1 MKVTA
6 VTKFKQGDLYN
17 ALKKLGWTQTELA
30 KRSGVSKHTIGYA
43 LNLRSKPSPFN
54 IDRIQKALA
63 KAGEYLDVL
72 SIWPEDFKGLDK
84 SVTVEQTKEVDI
96 ALIGANTP
104 VLHDTM
110 KPNFDDARKLIDE
123 TLSELTPKQ
132 ASYIRE
138 TFLNGKTCQEAG
150 KEVGKSSH
158 NYSMLR
164 NRALRKLRQSPRIL
178 RKLQEA
184 KECICIA

>member
-17 ALKKLGWTQTELA
+17 ALKKLGWTQAELA
-30 KRSGVSKHTIGYA
+30 KRAGVSQHTIGHA
-43 LNLRSKPSPFN
+43 LNLRYKPSPSN

-84 SVTVEQTKEVDI
+84 SVTVEQTKEVDL

-138 TFLNGKTCQEAG
+138 TFLNEKTCQEAG
-150 KEVGKSSH
+150 KEVGKTRS
-158 NYSMLR
+158 NYNMLR
-164 NRALRKLRQSPRIL
+164 NTALRKLRASPRLIK
-178 RKLQEA
+178 KLQEA
-184 KECICIA
+184 KECICLA

>member
-1 MKVTA
+1 
-6 VTKFKQGDLYN
+6 
-17 ALKKLGWTQTELA
+17 
-30 KRSGVSKHTIGYA
+30 
-43 LNLRSKPSPFN
+43 
-54 IDRIQKALA
+54 
-63 KAGEYLDVL
+63 L
-72 SIWPEDFKGLDK
+72 SIWPEDFKGFNK
-84 SVTVEQTKEVDI
+84 SVTVEQTKEVDL

-138 TFLNGKTCQEAG
+138 TFLNEKTCEEAG
-150 KEVGKSSH
+150 KEVGKTTS
-158 NYSMLR
+158 NYNMHR
-164 NRALRKLRQSPRIL
+164 NNVLRKIRQSPRL
-178 RKLQEA
+178 LKKLQEA

>member
-1 MKVTA
+1 M
-6 VTKFKQGDLYN
+6 
-17 ALKKLGWTQTELA
+17 
-30 KRSGVSKHTIGYA
+30 
-43 LNLRSKPSPFN
+43 
-54 IDRIQKALA
+54 
-63 KAGEYLDVL
+63 DVL

-150 KEVGKSSH
+150 KELGKSSH
-158 NYSMLR
+158 NYNMLR

>member
-17 ALKKLGWTQTELA
+17 ALKKLGWSQAELA
-30 KRSGVSKHTIGYA
+30 RRAGVSQHVIGYA
-43 LNLRSKPSPFN
+43 LNLRNKPSSSR
-54 IDRIQKALA
+54 IAKIQKAFGEAGVFIDILA
-63 KAGEYLDVL
+63 
-72 SIWPEDFKGLDK
+72 IWPEDFKGLNK
-84 SVTVEQTKEVDI
+84 SVTVEQTKEVE
-96 ALIGANTP
+96 LTLLGSNTS

-110 KPNFDDARKLIDE
+110 KPNFDDARKIIDE

-138 TFLNGKTCQEAG
+138 TFLNGKTCEEAG
-150 KEVGKSSH
+150 KEVGKTSS
-158 NYSMLR
+158 NYNMQR
-164 NRALRKLRQSPRIL
+164 NNVLRKIRQSPRL
-178 RKLQEA
+178 LNKLQEA

>member
-17 ALKKLGWTQTELA
+17 ALKKLGWSQAELA
-30 KRSGVSKHTIGYA
+30 KRSGVSQQAIGYA
-43 LNLRSKPSPFN
+43 LNLRNKPSPSN

-63 KAGEYLDVL
+63 DAGQYLDVL
-72 SIWPEDFKGLDK
+72 AIWPEDFKGLNK
-84 SVTVEQTKEVDI
+84 SVTVEQTKEVDHV
-96 ALIGANTP
+96 LLGANTS

-110 KPNFDDARKLIDE
+110 KPNFDDARKIIDE

-138 TFLNGKTCQEAG
+138 TFLDGKTCEEAG
-150 KEVGKSSH
+150 KEVGKTRS
-158 NYSMLR
+158 NYNMHR
-164 NRALRKLRQSPRIL
+164 NNVLRKIRESPRLIK
-178 RKLQEA
+178 KLQEA
-184 KECICIA
+184 KECICLA

>member
-17 ALKKLGWTQTELA
+17 ALKKLGWTQAELA
-30 KRSGVSKHTIGYA
+30 KRSGVSQQAIGFA
-43 LNLRSKPSPFN
+43 LNLRNKPSPSN
-54 IDRIQKALA
+54 IDRIQKAFA
-63 KAGEYLDVL
+63 NAGEYLDVL
-72 SIWPEDFKGLDK
+72 SIWPEDFKGFDK
-84 SVTVEQTKEVDI
+84 SVTVEQTKEVDL

-138 TFLNGKTCQEAG
+138 TYLNEKTCQEAG
-150 KEVGKSSH
+150 KEVGKTSS
-158 NYSMLR
+158 NYNMLR
-164 NRALRKLRQSPRIL
+164 NNALRKLRHNPRIL
-178 RKLQEA
+178 KKLREA
-184 KECICIA
+184 KECIGIA